1 MILQSLRLMKKRKNN
16 CYKHS
21 PSFYFANVCSLSPS
35 CLLNG
40 NGSFSQLPVQNNYKI
55 SALSFAFFGVALSAS
70 PSAALTLNASSFSF
84 KDTLA
89 AGTSVYCLPPLFCP
103 VSVSFSAS
111 GIFFAE
117 RSATSLSPSDVSGSS
132 SMPIPSLPFSSM
144 LSRAFKADRRSNF
157 SANSC
162 SCEKGFCTSA
172 FAVSS

>member
-89 AGTSVYCLPPLFCP
+89 AGTSVYCLPYP
-103 VSVSFSAS
+103 SVSPQAGYSLQNGLQPLYLPLTFPAHLPC
-111 GIFFAE
+111 
-117 RSATSLSPSDVSGSS
+117 RSRHC
-132 SMPIPSLPFSSM
+132 PF
-144 LSRAFKADRRSNF
+144 RP
-157 SANSC
+157 C
-162 SCEKGFCTSA
+162 
-172 FAVSS
+172 

>member
-70 PSAALTLNASSFSF
+70 PSAALTLNASLCG
-84 KDTLA
+84 KDTKLHIA
-89 AGTSVYCLPPLFCP
+89 ACP
-103 VSVSFSAS
+103 VPHAPEQ
-111 GIFFAE
+111 GIALFILLYTHKRYCFIGKA
-117 RSATSLSPSDVSGSS
+117 PCPYD
-132 SMPIPSLPFSSM
+132 
-144 LSRAFKADRRSNF
+144 FKAF
-157 SANSC
+157 QKAGEC
-162 SCEKGFCTSA
+162 HPKK
-172 FAVSS
+172 

>member
-103 VSVSFSAS
+103 YPSVSPQAGYSLQNGLQPLYLPLTFPAHLPC
-111 GIFFAE
+111 
-117 RSATSLSPSDVSGSS
+117 RSRHC
-132 SMPIPSLPFSSM
+132 PF
-144 LSRAFKADRRSNF
+144 RP
-157 SANSC
+157 C
-162 SCEKGFCTSA
+162 
-172 FAVSS
+172 